1 MTDGII
7 FDSGGPWGNCPVQAD
22 GTIDGHRF
30 YFRSRGSRWSLD
42 VGGQDPCADATWS
55 YSEHYGPWP
64 DAGWITDE
72 EALAFIEKG
81 AKLFRETTTTKGEK
95 PP

>member
-1 MTDGII
+1 MLSPRFMTGRCTLRNHRRPSVL
-7 FDSGGPWGNCPVQAD
+7 FPVARL
-22 GTIDGHRF
+22 TL
-30 YFRSRGSRWSLD
+30 SLD
-42 VGGQDPCADATWS
+42 VGGQDPSPMTWS
-55 YSEHYGPWP
+55 IEHYGPWP